1 MLIVDMTEQTR
12 DELLKDIENIQS
24 DIWDL
29 KTKDITELEDC
40 IDDIDSRLETFI
52 NDLEIELMDYEQ
64 WKLKM

>member
-12 DELLKDIENIQS
+12 DELLKDIENIQL

-29 KTKDITELEDC
+29 KTKNITELEDC

-52 NDLEIELMDYEQ
+52 SDLAVELMDYEE
-64 WKLKM
+64 

>member
-52 NDLEIELMDYEQ
+52 SDLDVELMDYEE
-64 WKLKM
+64 